1 MIGKEADSLQMHIV
15 DRRLNPGGKSLV
27 NRQRFLRRAKALV
40 QQAVRDS
47 LKDRSIKDLEQEGE
61 VTIARDEVHE
71 PTLRRGRSG
80 GDRDYILPGNK
91 DYLQGDEI
99 ERPPS
104 GGEGAGGH
112 QGEGEDEFRFVLS
125 REEFLDMFLEDLELP
140 DLARKKLTSGEAHGV
155 RQAGF
160 TTTGTPSAL
169 SIGRTM
175 RNSMSRRIA
184 LKRPRGEDMRR
195 IEDEIARLEG
205 LTKDFG
211 ADHAD
216 EIARLRE
223 ELERLER
230 RRRLITYVDPIDLRY
245 RRFEP
250 TPKPISQAVMFCLM
264 DVSGS
269 MTEHMKDLAKRFYAL
284 LHLFLKRCYRHV
296 EIVFIRHT
304 DKAEEVDEET
314 FFYSRETGGTLVS
327 TALEKMLE
335 VAKARYSPEDW
346 NIYVAQ
352 ASDGDNMPSDT
363 GKTIALM
370 TEAILPIAQYVAYL
384 EVGRE
389 EDPMMGFGGP
399 MMRASDL
406 WRAYEQIGSPKGS
419 DGSGKFVM
427 RKVHHR
433 REIYPV
439 FRELFAK
446 RGLSDQRKQKA

>member
-1 MIGKEADSLQMHIV
+1 MYIV

-71 PTLRRGRSG
+71 PSFRRGSSG
-80 GDRDYILPGNK
+80 GNRDYILPGNEE
-91 DYLQGDEI
+91 YLQGDEI
-99 ERPPS
+99 ERPE
-104 GGEGAGGH
+104 GGGAGAGGH
-112 QGEGEDEFRFVLS
+112 QGDGDDEFRFVLS
-125 REEFLDMFLEDLELP
+125 REEFLDLFLEDLELP
-140 DLARKKLTSGEAHGV
+140 DMARKKLTSGEAQGV
-155 RQAGF
+155 RQAGYS
-160 TTTGTPSAL
+160 TSGSPSAL

-184 LKRPRGEDMRR
+184 LKRPRGEDMRKL
-195 IEDEIARLEG
+195 EEEIARLEALSG
-205 LTKDFG
+205 
-211 ADHAD
+211 DHAD

-223 ELERLER
+223 EYDRLDR
-230 RRRLITYVDPIDLRY
+230 RRKLITYVDPIDLRY

-296 EIVFIRHT
+296 EVVFIRHT

-327 TALEKMLE
+327 TALEKMLQ
-335 VAKARYSPEDW
+335 VMKDRYSPSDW

-370 TEAILPIAQYVAYL
+370 SEGILPVAQYVAYL

-389 EDPMMGFGGP
+389 EDPMMGMGGP
-399 MMRASDL
+399 LMRASDL
-406 WRAYEQIGSPKGS
+406 WRAYDQIGSQG
-419 DGSGKFVM
+419 GKFVM

-446 RGLSDQRKQKA
+446 RGMADRGGAGRRQQA

>member
-1 MIGKEADSLQMHIV
+1 MHIV

-47 LKDRSIKDLEQEGE
+47 LKDRSIRELEQEGE

-71 PTLRRGRSG
+71 PTFRRGSSG

-91 DYLQGDEI
+91 EYLQGDEI
-99 ERPPS
+99 ERPPA

-140 DLARKKLTSGEAHGV
+140 DLARKKLTSGEAQGV
-155 RQAGF
+155 RQAGYS
-160 TTTGTPSAL
+160 TSGSPSAL

-184 LKRPRGEDMRR
+184 LKRPRGEDMR
-195 IEDEIARLEG
+195 ELEEEIARLEALPG
-205 LTKDFG
+205 
-211 ADHAD
+211 DHSD

-223 ELERLER
+223 ELDRLER
-230 RRRLITYVDPIDLRY
+230 RRKLITYVDPIDLRY

-296 EIVFIRHT
+296 EVVFIRHT

-327 TALEKMLE
+327 TALEKMLQ
-335 VAKARYSPEDW
+335 VMKDRYSPEDW

-363 GKTIALM
+363 AKTIALM
-370 TEAILPIAQYVAYL
+370 AEAILPVAQYVAYL

-389 EDPMMGFGGP
+389 EDPMLAMGGP
-399 MMRASDL
+399 LVRASDL
-406 WRAYEQIGSPKGS
+406 WRAYDQIGRMG
-419 DGSGKFVM
+419 GKFVM

-446 RGLSDQRKQKA
+446 RGLAEKGQKA

>member
-1 MIGKEADSLQMHIV
+1 MHIV

-61 VTIARDEVHE
+61 VTIPRDEVHE
-71 PTLRRGRSG
+71 PSFRRGASG
-80 GDRDYILPGNK
+80 GNREHILPGNK
-91 DYLQGDEI
+91 EYLSGDQI
-99 ERPPS
+99 ERPPG

-112 QGEGEDEFRFVLS
+112 QGEGDDEFRFVLS
-125 REEFLDMFLEDLELP
+125 REEFLDLFLDDLELP
-140 DLARKKLTSGEAHGV
+140 ELAKKKLTSGEAEGV
-155 RQAGF
+155 RQAGYS
-160 TTTGTPSAL
+160 TSGSPSAL

-184 LKRPRGEDMRR
+184 LKRPRGEDMAKL
-195 IEDEIARLEG
+195 EAEIARLEA
-205 LTKDFG
+205 LAKDTG
-211 ADHAD
+211 ADHA
-216 EIARLRE
+216 EELAKLRE
-223 ELERLER
+223 EYERLER
-230 RRRLITYVDPIDLRY
+230 RRKLITYVDPIDLRY

-284 LHLFLKRCYRHV
+284 LHLFLKRCYRHLEV
-296 EIVFIRHT
+296 VFIRHT
-304 DKAEEVDEET
+304 DRAEEVDEET

-327 TALEKMLE
+327 TALEKMLQ
-335 VAKARYSPEDW
+335 VMKDRYSPNDW

-363 GKTIALM
+363 AKTIALM
-370 TEAILPIAQYVAYL
+370 ADEIMPVAQYVAYL

-389 EDPMMGFGGP
+389 EDPMMAMGGP
-399 MMRASDL
+399 LMRASDL
-406 WRAYEQIGSPKGS
+406 WRSYGQI
-419 DGSGKFVM
+419 DGQNGKFVM

-446 RGLSDQRKQKA
+446 RGLAAGRAQS